1 MEFVKREEEF
11 MKDLDEILKI
21 AIITIIGKLG
31 AAWSLSFSMPT
42 VIGFLAVGFI
52 LGPSVLGIIHADKV
66 IHTMSD
72 IGVIIILFLAGMET
86 DLDQLKRQAKDALLA
101 ATGGVTLPFV
111 FALLILPFVK
121 YSFTQSLLMGTVL
134 TATSVSISVQ
144 VLAEMKKL
152 RSKEGATILGAAI
165 ADDVM
170 GILILTFVI
179 TFIGEEGKNP
189 YFSFIYILIYFIL
202 GFYLGKKFLPYF
214 FKWTSRFKL
223 KYMIPT
229 MAIGIMFFYAWLAHH
244 LGAAYITGAY
254 LAGLVLGTTHYRQV
268 IHEIADILG
277 ADFFSIMFFVT
288 IGLEADIK
296 DFRWASIIDLVI
308 ILSIAIFGKLIGSGG
323 GVFILGYKP
332 IEAIRVGVGMIP
344 RGEVAL
350 VVAAMALRYNIF
362 NSYQFSSV
370 VATVLI
376 TAFLTPIVL
385 KKVFSLEDIGN
396 LRGKIGIKKS

>member
-1 MEFVKREEEF
+1 

-21 AIITIIGKLG
+21 AIITILGKLG
-31 AAWSLSFSMPT
+31 AAWSLSYSMPT
-42 VIGFLAVGFI
+42 VIGFLAVGFV
-52 LGPSVLGIIHADKV
+52 LGPSVLGVIHVDKV

-101 ATGGVTLPFV
+101 ATGGVLAPFV
-111 FALLILPFVK
+111 LSILLLPLIK

-144 VLAEMKKL
+144 VLAEMNKL

-170 GILILTFVI
+170 GILILTLVL

-189 YFSFIYILIYFIL
+189 YLSFLFILVYFVL
-202 GFYLGKKFLPYF
+202 GFYLGKKLLPYF
-214 FKWTSRFKL
+214 FRWTSRFRL
-223 KYMIPT
+223 KYMVPT

-254 LAGLVLGTTHYRQV
+254 LAGLVIGTTHHRKV

-288 IGLEADIK
+288 IGLEADVK
-296 DFRWASIIDLVI
+296 DFTWTSIIDLII
-308 ILSIAIFGKLIGSGG
+308 ILFIAIGGKLGGSGG
-323 GVFILGYKP
+323 GVLAVGYKP
-332 IEAIRVGVGMIP
+332 IEALRVGVGMVP

-350 VVAAMALRYNIF
+350 VVAAMALRYNVF

-385 KKVFSLEDIGN
+385 KKVFSAEDIKEIR
-396 LRGKIGIKKS
+396 RGVRKS

>member
-1 MEFVKREEEF
+1 

-21 AIITIIGKLG
+21 AIITILGKLG
-31 AAWSLSFSMPT
+31 AAWSLYFAMPT
-42 VIGFLAVGFI
+42 VIGFLAIGFI

-86 DLDQLKRQAKDALLA
+86 DLEQLKRQAKDAFLA
-101 ATGGVTLPFV
+101 ATGGVLMPFILSVLLLPF
-111 FALLILPFVK
+111 IK

-144 VLAEMKKL
+144 VLAEMNKL

-170 GILILTFVI
+170 GILILTFVL
-179 TFIGEEGKNP
+179 TFIGEGGGGA
-189 YFSFIYILIYFIL
+189 YLSFIYILVYFVL
-202 GFYLGKKFLPYF
+202 GFFLGKKLLPYF
-214 FKWTSRFKL
+214 FKWVSRFKL
-223 KYMIPT
+223 KYMVPT
-229 MAIGIMFFYAWLAHH
+229 MAIGVMFFYAWLAHH

-254 LAGLVLGTTHYRQV
+254 LSGLVIGTTRHKEV

-296 DFRWASIIDLVI
+296 DFTWTSTIDLFI
-308 ILSIAIFGKLIGSGG
+308 ILFIAIVGKVAGSGI
-323 GVFILGYKP
+323 GVLGAGYKP
-332 IEAIRVGVGMIP
+332 FEALRVGVGMVP

-350 VVAAMALRYNIF
+350 VVAAMALRYNVF

-385 KKVFSLEDIGN
+385 KKVFSQESLPKLKGV
-396 LRGKIGIKKS
+396 KKLGG

>member
-1 MEFVKREEEF
+1 

-21 AIITIIGKLG
+21 AIITILGKLG
-31 AAWSLSFSMPT
+31 AAWSLYFAMPT
-42 VIGFLAVGFI
+42 VIGFLAIGFI

-86 DLDQLKRQAKDALLA
+86 DLDQLKKQAKDALLA
-101 ATGGVTLPFV
+101 AAGGVLMPFALSVLLLPF
-111 FALLILPFVK
+111 IK

-144 VLAEMKKL
+144 VLAEMNKL

-170 GILILTFVI
+170 GILILTFVL
-179 TFIGEEGKNP
+179 TFIGEGGGGA
-189 YFSFIYILIYFIL
+189 YLSFIYILIYFIL
-202 GFYLGKKFLPYF
+202 GFFLGKKILPYF
-214 FKWTSRFKL
+214 FRWVSRFKL
-223 KYMIPT
+223 KYMVPT

-254 LAGLVLGTTHYRQV
+254 LSGLVIGTTKHKEV

-296 DFRWASIIDLVI
+296 DFTWTSTIDLFI
-308 ILSIAIFGKLIGSGG
+308 ILFIAVVGKVVGSGV
-323 GVFILGYKP
+323 GVLGVGYKP
-332 IEAIRVGVGMIP
+332 FEALRVGVGMVP

-350 VVAAMALRYNIF
+350 VVAAMALRYNVF

-376 TAFLTPIVL
+376 TAFLTPIAL
-385 KKVFSLEDIGN
+385 KKIFSQENSPKI
-396 LRGKIGIKKS
+396 RGVKRLGD

>member
-1 MEFVKREEEF
+1 

-21 AIITIIGKLG
+21 AIITILGKLG
-31 AAWSLSFSMPT
+31 AAWSLSYSMPT

-52 LGPSVLGIIHADKV
+52 LGPSVLGIIHVDKV

-86 DLDQLKRQAKDALLA
+86 DLNQLKKQAKDALLA
-101 ATGGVTLPFV
+101 AIGGVVTPFLLSILLLP
-111 FALLILPFVK
+111 LIK

-144 VLAEMKKL
+144 VLAEMNKL

-170 GILILTFVI
+170 GILVLTLVL
-179 TFIGEEGKNP
+179 TFIGEKGKSP
-189 YFSFIYILIYFIL
+189 YLSFLFILIYFVL

-214 FKWTSRFKL
+214 FKWTSRFRL

-229 MAIGIMFFYAWLAHH
+229 MAIGIMFLYAWLAHH

-254 LAGLVLGTTHYRQV
+254 LAGLVIGTTRHNQA

-288 IGLEADIK
+288 IGLEADVK
-296 DFRWASIIDLVI
+296 DFTWTSIIDLVI
-308 ILSIAIFGKLIGSGG
+308 ILFIAIVGKIGGSGG
-323 GVFILGYKP
+323 GVLVMGYKP
-332 IEAIRVGVGMIP
+332 IEALRVGVGMVP

-350 VVAAMALRYNIF
+350 VVAAMALKYNVF

-376 TAFLTPIVL
+376 TAFLTPIAL
-385 KKVFSLEDIGN
+385 KKVFSRDTIP
-396 LRGKIGIKKS
+396 KIGRRNK